1 MEGCGE
7 GVFLVLNIHPHPASP
22 IKGEVTKR
30 AESNVFLLPTSTIGK
45 KLLMTITGQFMVLFV
60 IVHVLGNSTIYVN
73 WLNAYAVSL
82 HAFPPFL
89 WAIRLVMI
97 AAVLFHIYLGIM
109 TTLEN
114 SAAKPQAYAITHHLS
129 ATFAGRNMI
138 WTGALIFSF
147 LIYHLLQFTF
157 QITDPAIAAIRNL
170 DALGRPDVLSMV
182 VQSFQHMSIV
192 LVYLVSMTALLLH
205 LTHGV
210 QSSFQTW
217 GMNNDK
223 SLAIMIKAGTLTA
236 VVLFLGYVAMPMVI
250 VLRILK

>member
-1 MEGCGE
+1 
-7 GVFLVLNIHPHPASP
+7 
-22 IKGEVTKR
+22 
-30 AESNVFLLPTSTIGK
+30 
-45 KLLMTITGQFMVLFV
+45 MTITGQFMVLFV

-73 WLNAYAVSL
+73 WLNAYAVAL

-89 WAIRLVMI
+89 WAIRLTMI
-97 AAVLFHIYLGIM
+97 ASVLLHVYLGIVV
-109 TTLEN
+109 TLEN
-114 SAAKPQAYAITHHLS
+114 RASKPQAYAITNHLS